1 MSGGNR
7 ETTQIVSP
15 SARLRSDKIGQAMI
29 ELTRGFIHLL
39 TERME
44 HRKHVRP
51 RFLMVYLN
59 IITHTIS
66 RPESVDSFG
75 SDKTTVNDILEEFLR
90 VFEQLSSLGSHLRII
105 ENGRESPP
113 HAPRTV

>member
-1 MSGGNR
+1 
-7 ETTQIVSP
+7 
-15 SARLRSDKIGQAMI
+15 
-29 ELTRGFIHLL
+29 
-39 TERME
+39 
-44 HRKHVRP
+44 
-51 RFLMVYLN
+51 MVYLN

-75 SDKTTVNDILEEFLR
+75 SDKTTVNDILEEFLC

-113 HAPRTV
+113 